1 MYDDI
6 NDYNAAAADHDD
18 VGHDKININ
27 DFDDDDDD
35 DDYYYYS
42 VDDNEFDYEW
52 WWSCS
57 Y

>member
-42 VDDNEFDYEW
+42 VDDNEFDYE
-52 WWSCS
+52 
-57 Y
+57 